1 MYVFRHLQRQLA
13 EPAFGWGGRCRYH
26 ADSWWYEIS
35 DLARKLI
42 LTGVMVFVARDSSVQ
57 IAVGC
62 LVNFAVLLGNVAM
75 RPCADSVVRP
85 LPRWMHATLDQSRR
99 EPALESSSRVC
110 PTRTPKW

>member
-1 MYVFRHLQRQLA
+1 MHTNNNKREAVNGLPTYSAATQRQLA

-26 ADSWWYEIS
+26 ADSWYYEIG
-35 DLARKLI
+35 DLARKLV

-75 RPCADSVVRP
+75 RPCADPVVGRP
-85 LPRWMHATLDQSRR
+85 LS
-99 EPALESSSRVC
+99 
-110 PTRTPKW
+110 TPGKQF